1 MGQRKDDLY
10 NTLTSYIDELH
21 EKNKKRVR
29 VSAISLIALPV
40 VLGMVRWLT
49 DSDKT
54 AFLIIWV
61 ICMFLLAAYLVSV
74 EYMDRVV
81 YRKFRD
87 LTGDTDDPM
96 DLLEGEIF
104 IPTKVRERFRASLSS
119 EPAEDA
125 EDAEDAEEGGRE

>member
-1 MGQRKDDLY
+1 MEQKNSDRY
-10 NTLTSYIDELH
+10 NNLTSYMTGLH

-29 VSAISLIALPV
+29 TSAISLIALPV
-40 VLGMVRWLT
+40 VLGMIRWMT

-54 AFLIIWV
+54 IFLIIWV

-81 YRKFRD
+81 HTQLREI
-87 LTGDTDDPM
+87 TGSTEDPEN
-96 DLLEGEIF
+96 LLQTEKF
-104 IPTKVRERFRASLSS
+104 IPPKVRERVRSRLAS

-125 EDAEDAEEGGRE
+125 EEGGDE